1 MKTKKVS
8 TFQERFAQLLSES
21 DVGDTAV
28 AAAIG
33 VSYKSVYA
41 WKTGSRMPKP
51 PTIQSIANYFEV
63 SQDWLNGLDVP
74 REEEK
79 PERSQAHTIEARLI
93 SHGVDAMPPEQRERA
108 LKMFKLLFEQY
119 ADRFEEENDDDET
132 GS

>member
-63 SQDWLNGLDVP
+63 SPDWLNGLDVP
-74 REEEK
+74 KEEEK
-79 PERSQAHTIEARLI
+79 PERQVHTIEARLI
-93 SHGVDAMPPEQRERA
+93 SHGVDAMSPEQRERA
-108 LKMFKLLFEQY
+108 LRMFRILFEEF
-119 ADRFEEENDDDET
+119 ADKFDDDDE
-132 GS
+132 GE